1 MDTKKKRWVMLENN
15 PEVMNALA
23 TKLGLSSELQ
33 FYDVYSLDEP
43 ELLAHIP
50 RPALALLVIIP
61 LTPAWD
67 RSRQAEDADKGPYTG
82 FGPDEPVI
90 WFKQTI
96 GHACGSIGLL
106 HSAINGPAADFIK
119 PGSDLAA
126 IRSNAIPLDMTRR
139 AQMLYDS
146 EPFERAHKSV
156 EMAGDSEADPTGE
169 REGGH
174 FVSFVKSD
182 GKLWE
187 LEGSRKGPLDRGSL
201 ADDEDVLSPRAL
213 EMGIKRIINLNA
225 DGNENLSFS
234 CIALARR
241 P

>member
-1 MDTKKKRWVMLENN
+1 MAENN
-15 PEVMNALA
+15 PDVMDQLA
-23 TKLGLSSELQ
+23 ATLGLSPELQ

-43 ELLAHIP
+43 ELMAHIP
-50 RPALALLVIIP
+50 RPALALLVTIP

-67 RSRQAEDADKGPYTG
+67 QSRKTEDATKEAYTG
-82 FGPDEPVI
+82 SGPNEPVI

-106 HSAINGPAADFIK
+106 HSVINGPAVDFIK

-126 IRSNAIPLDMTRR
+126 IRSLAIPLDMTKR
-139 AQMLYDS
+139 AEMLYNS

-156 EMAGDSEADPTGE
+156 EQAGDSYANPTSE
-169 REGGH
+169 RDGGH
-174 FVSFVKSD
+174 FVSFVKSG

-187 LEGSRKGPLDRGSL
+187 LEGSRKGPLERGSL

-213 EMGIKRIINLNA
+213 DMGIKRIIKLNTEGGGE
-225 DGNENLSFS
+225 DLRFS

-241 P
+241 S